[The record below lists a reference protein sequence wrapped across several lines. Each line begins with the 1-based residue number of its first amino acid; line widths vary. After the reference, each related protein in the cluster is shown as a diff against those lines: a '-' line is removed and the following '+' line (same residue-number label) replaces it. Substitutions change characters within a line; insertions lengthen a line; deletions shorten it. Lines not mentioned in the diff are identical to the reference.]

1 MSPEAYMADPK
12 TPNPASEKIKAE
24 GERWKSDPDTIEN
37 ADRDENPEALYDSED
52 VDDAG
57 GITNRPLTEE
67 IENQGALPPRGEQ
80 RQEKTHGR

>member
-1 MSPEAYMADPK
+1 MADPK
-12 TPNPASEKIKAE
+12 IPNQASTKSKAE

-57 GITNRPLTEE
+57 GITNRPLTDEV
-67 IENQGALPPRGEQ
+67 ENQGSLPRRGEQ
-80 RQEKTHGR
+80 RRGKTDGR